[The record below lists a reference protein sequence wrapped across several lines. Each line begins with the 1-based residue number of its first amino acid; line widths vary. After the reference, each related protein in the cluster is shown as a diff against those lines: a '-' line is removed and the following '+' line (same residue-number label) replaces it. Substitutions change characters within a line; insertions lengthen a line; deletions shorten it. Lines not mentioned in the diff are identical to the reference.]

1 MSLERM
7 GATSAGNVLAQVESS
22 RTMPLGRFLHALG
35 LPGIGPELATAMA
48 QHFGASDAVLPWVD
62 RALATVGEEAFG
74 PPEDDRGKPHDQPLA
89 IRELCSVEGVG
100 TVVAHAFRDG
110 LHRRRSTVEALL
122 EALDVTEESRPASGG
137 VLEGRSFCL
146 TGTLTMPRKQAQ
158 DAIKAA
164 GGRVVGSVSKA
175 LDVLVAGSSAGSK
188 LTKAESLGIEI
199 WDEARL
205 EQELGKTGTP
215 DPAPNTLD
223 RWMS

>member
-1 MSLERM
+1 
-7 GATSAGNVLAQVESS
+7 
-22 RTMPLGRFLHALG
+22 
-35 LPGIGPELATAMA
+35 
-48 QHFGASDAVLPWVD
+48 
-62 RALATVGEEAFG
+62 
-74 PPEDDRGKPHDQPLA
+74 
-89 IRELCSVEGVG
+89 
-100 TVVAHAFRDG
+100 
-110 LHRRRSTVEALL
+110 
-122 EALDVTEESRPASGG
+122 
-137 VLEGRSFCL
+137 
-146 TGTLTMPRKQAQ
+146 MPRKQAQ